1 MGKRQL
7 YPPPPKGR
15 HVFLMLDNKRGESLL
30 PSRGL
35 MLDFN
40 QAPSPRGLTPGATSC
55 RHCRG
60 LKISKVAVI
69 GLPAI

>member
-7 YPPPPKGR
+7 YPPPKGR
-15 HVFLMLDNKRGESLL
+15 HVFLMLDNKRGESL

-40 QAPSPRGLTPGATSC
+40 QAPGLTPGATSC

>member
-7 YPPPPKGR
+7 YPPPKGR

-40 QAPSPRGLTPGATSC
+40 QAPGLTPGATSC